1 MALFGINTSTPGPG
15 PGLVSTTWQDFGFV
29 FVGVSS
35 LFLFRLFF
43 EENCGEIIFR
53 DYIVM
58 NRSLRTRINLYN
70 KKIGNLIQTMIELFK
85 LFHDTSQPLDVKKPC
100 GRQTDQL
107 VTLPGSTSRVPPT
120 SCKRRCAANAAI
132 FLS

>member
-1 MALFGINTSTPGPG
+1 
-15 PGLVSTTWQDFGFV
+15 
-29 FVGVSS
+29 
-35 LFLFRLFF
+35 
-43 EENCGEIIFR
+43 
-53 DYIVM
+53 M

-70 KKIGNLIQTMIELFK
+70 KKIGNLIQTMIERNLDLFPY
-85 LFHDTSQPLDVKKPC
+85 TSQPLDMKKPC
-100 GRQTDQL
+100 GRQPEQL